1 MTPRDILAWNVRK
14 LRVRRELSQE
24 RLALEAGLER
34 VSISQLERK
43 QVNLGIDSLGKI
55 AEALECEI
63 WELLVHPKSGE
74 EEPANLRRGRKS
86 EA

>member
-1 MTPRDILAWNVRK
+1 MTPRDLLAWNVRK
-14 LRVRRELSQE
+14 LRVQVGLSQE

-55 AEALECEI
+55 ASVLNCKVF
-63 WELLVHPKSGE
+63 ELLV
-74 EEPANLRRGRKS
+74 EPAEGEQPPNNLRRGRRP
-86 EA
+86 

>member
-1 MTPRDILAWNVRK
+1 MTPRDLLAWNVRK
-14 LRVRRELSQE
+14 LRVGRGLSQE

-55 AEALECEI
+55 AAALECKVA
-63 WELLVHPKSGE
+63 ELLQDPTEGE
-74 EEPANLRRGRKS
+74 KAPENLRRGRRS
-86 EA
+86 